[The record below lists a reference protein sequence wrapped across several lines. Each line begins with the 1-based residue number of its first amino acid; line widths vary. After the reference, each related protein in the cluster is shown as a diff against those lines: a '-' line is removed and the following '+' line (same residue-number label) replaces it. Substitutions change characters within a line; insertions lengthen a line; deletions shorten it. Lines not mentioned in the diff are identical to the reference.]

1 MRGRP
6 GAIGVQRRLDM
17 QCHCPESDHS
27 CRLVV
32 LTGGPGAGKTAVLE
46 VVRRNFCEHVAVL
59 PEAASI
65 LFGGGFP
72 RRVTLPARRAAQRAI
87 WHVQRGLE
95 RMVIEEGMAAVALCD
110 RGTVDGLAYW
120 PDAPESYWS
129 ALGTTL
135 EAELARYAA
144 VIHLRTPSAESGY
157 NHRNP
162 VRTESALEAA
172 RIDERIARAWSEHPR
187 RCFVENAHDF
197 VEKLA
202 RAVALIRD
210 EVPPCCRAHPVAE
223 LSES

>member
-1 MRGRP
+1 MRC
-6 GAIGVQRRLDM
+6 V
-17 QCHCPESDHS
+17 CPESDHG

-72 RRVTLPARRAAQRAI
+72 RRDTPSARRAAQRVI
-87 WHVQRGLE
+87 WHVQTELE
-95 RMVIEEGMAAVALCD
+95 RMAVEDGRAAVALCD
-110 RGTVDGLAYW
+110 RGTIDGLAYW
-120 PDAPESYWS
+120 PDTPEFYWS
-129 ALGTTL
+129 AVGTTL

-144 VIHLRTPSAESGY
+144 VIHLRTPSLASGY
-157 NHRNP
+157 NHSNP

-172 RIDERIARAWSEHPR
+172 LVDERIAQAWSRHPR
-187 RCFVENAHDF
+187 RLFVENAPDF

-202 RAVALIRD
+202 RALALIRE
-210 EVPPCCRAHPVAE
+210 EVPPCCRSHPVAE
-223 LSES
+223 VSELPNARRPHSEGR